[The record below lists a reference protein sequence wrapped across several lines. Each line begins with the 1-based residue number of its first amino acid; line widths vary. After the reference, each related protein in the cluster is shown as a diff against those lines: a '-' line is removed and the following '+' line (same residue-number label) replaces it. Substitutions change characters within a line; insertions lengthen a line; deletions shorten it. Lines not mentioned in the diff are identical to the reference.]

1 MINMMY
7 ISQSTLDIKMKLQK
21 IEGILGVPRSQ
32 LVEIAFKVFK
42 TRDQTQEKMEQ
53 WQMKQEATLLAA
65 ALKRVS

>member
-1 MINMMY
+1 
-7 ISQSTLDIKMKLQK
+7 MKLQK